1 MTHGTTLICSDPHC
15 TPQDYPGAGE
25 VALPRVTMFL
35 YLTDTRN
42 SAIRLLPG
50 SHTVTTPRFAIY
62 LTPLCIWVVSF

>member
-1 MTHGTTLICSDPHC
+1 M
-15 TPQDYPGAGE
+15 QDYPGAGE

-50 SHTVTTPRFAIY
+50 SHTVTTPPILADIICVAS
-62 LTPLCIWVVSF
+62 L

>member
-1 MTHGTTLICSDPHC
+1 MRHTTLNCSDPHC
-15 TPQDYPGAGE
+15 VPQDYPGAGE

-50 SHTVTTPRFAIY
+50 SHTVTTPPILADI
-62 LTPLCIWVVSF
+62 CVASF